1 MESANVPPPEVS
13 LLQDSPEEAEL
24 NHIVK
29 WIITLLSVFQ
39 TRFFLTNR
47 ALNWLLRFLGVLL
60 GYLGRY
66 SPKITELSTR
76 LPRGMHQYN
85 KSLSNIV
92 QGGTFERR
100 AVCSA
105 CASIYNFEECIRKVG
120 SRTYINRCTYKPFKK
135 ACNEKLMKEVMSS
148 SGHRKFY
155 PHAIFCFASLIT
167 SLQAL
172 VLRTG
177 FMEQCE
183 STRKAFSTTGL
194 SDVYDGT
201 LWKDFLTVDQS
212 AFLSGQNN
220 YGLLL
225 NVDWLQPYEHV
236 QYSLGVMYLVI
247 LNLPRA
253 IRFKRENVI
262 LFGVIPGPREPSLTM
277 NTYLSPLVSDLLQ
290 LWSGVELKQPG
301 TDVTAMF
308 RCALLGVACDL
319 PAARKV
325 CGFLSFSA
333 NLGCSRCFERFS
345 HGFGRNCYD
354 NFNRESWGMRDNDRH
369 RSDVERVLQCTTKT
383 QREKKEAEL
392 GCRFSSL
399 LDLPYFRPIEMLL
412 IDPVHNL
419 LLGTAKHFAHDIWI
433 GRNILDTSQI
443 SNIETRLRNLT
454 VPVGLGRIPVSI
466 NVGCFLTADQWKNWT
481 IYFSVYCLKDLLP
494 PPQLECWRHFVLAC
508 RRICQFSVTEEDIT
522 IADGLLLRFCKCS
535 VQVYGSGAIRP
546 NMHMHC
552 HMASCIREFGP
563 AHSFWLFP
571 FERYNGILE
580 GQPTNNRS
588 IELQLMHRFQR
599 DNMHLHLHHEA
610 KLWPNADHFLDALPE
625 TPYDISTQMSFDVSV
640 LPGPNSVVGSLSPE
654 CLSYLCKLYSI
665 LYPAYATQFSCG
677 KIAIPSTFRKYS
689 SITWHGKKLT
699 STLCKSAKNPFVFVV
714 PPFPFEGQ
722 IVSAFQR
729 KERLAE
735 IDFFLVHSV
744 LFPNTQE
751 PEKHLLACTKW
762 PKFHPNF
769 SYFGKPVEVWCT
781 KTYEQLYVNRFV
793 LASSIATRVIIGVE
807 KLSGERVRIA
817 IPLVE

>member
-1 MESANVPPPEVS
+1 MILICQSIAAVRKLYEENTNIVMTATFCGKNHWVLQTIQTKVYTVITVISVTCRAVVIVFPPYVLSVGAGIEFWIETDMEIDEDVDIESANIPPPDVS
-13 LLQDSPEEAEL
+13 LVQDSPEKAEL
-24 NHIVK
+24 NIVVK

-60 GYLGRY
+60 SFLGSY
-66 SPKITELSTR
+66 SPQIAELATR
-76 LPRGMHQYN
+76 LPRGIHQYN
-85 KSLSNIV
+85 QSLSKII
-92 QGGTFERR
+92 QGGTFERQ

-105 CASIYNFEECIRKVG
+105 CCSIYKFEECIRKVG
-120 SRTYINRCTYKPFKK
+120 SRAYINRCTYKPFKK
-135 ACNEKLMKEVMSS
+135 VCNEPLMKEVVSS

-155 PHAIFCFASLIT
+155 PHAIFCFASLIA

-172 VLRTG
+172 VLHTG

-183 STRKAFSTTGL
+183 STRRAFSTTGY

-201 LWKDFLTVDQS
+201 LWKDFLTVDQT
-212 AFLSGQNN
+212 AFLSECNN

-225 NVDWLQPYEHV
+225 NVDWLQPYK
-236 QYSLGVMYLVI
+236 YSVGVIYLVI
-247 LNLPRA
+247 LNLPRS

-262 LFGVIPGPREPSLTM
+262 LFGIVPGPHEPSLTM
-277 NTYLSPLVSDLLQ
+277 NTYLTPLVSDLLQ
-290 LWSGVELKQPG
+290 LWSGVELKRPG
-301 TDVTAMF
+301 TDVTAIF

-319 PAARKV
+319 PAARKL

-354 NFNRESWGMRDNDRH
+354 NFNRESWELRDNGRH
-369 RSDVERVLQCTTKT
+369 RSDVDKVLQCTTKT
-383 QREKKEAEL
+383 QREKRASEL

-412 IDPVHNL
+412 IDPMHNL
-419 LLGTAKHFAHDIWI
+419 FLGTAKHFARDIWI
-433 GRNILDTSQI
+433 GRNILDTSAI
-443 SNIETRLRNLT
+443 TKIETRLRNLII
-454 VPVGLGRIPVSI
+454 PVGLGRIPVSI

-481 IYFSVYCLKDLLP
+481 IYFSIYCLQDLLP

-522 IADGLLLRFCKCS
+522 IADGLLLRFCKRS
-535 VQVYGSGAIRP
+535 VQLYGSEAITP

-552 HMASCIREFGP
+552 HLASCIREFGP

-610 KLWPNADHFLDALPE
+610 KQWPNANHFLDALPE
-625 TPYDISTQMSFDVSV
+625 TPYDISTQMSFDESV
-640 LPGPNSVVGSLSPE
+640 LPGPLVP
-654 CLSYLCKLYSI
+654 
-665 LYPAYATQFSCG
+665 YP
-677 KIAIPSTFRKYS
+677 
-689 SITWHGKKLT
+689 
-699 STLCKSAKNPFVFVV
+699 
-714 PPFPFEGQ
+714 
-722 IVSAFQR
+722 
-729 KERLAE
+729 
-735 IDFFLVHSV
+735 
-744 LFPNTQE
+744 
-751 PEKHLLACTKW
+751 
-762 PKFHPNF
+762 
-769 SYFGKPVEVWCT
+769 
-781 KTYEQLYVNRFV
+781 
-793 LASSIATRVIIGVE
+793 
-807 KLSGERVRIA
+807 
-817 IPLVE
+817 